1 MEILL
6 VFLGVLII
14 TEYIITLVELKETQ
28 DSIDEIR
35 KYLEELSE

>member
-1 MEILL
+1 METLL

-14 TEYIITLVELKETQ
+14 TEHIITLVELKETQ
-28 DSIDEIR
+28 DSIDEVR